1 MKKINKEMDM
11 SETTLKTLQ
20 EKYDKM
26 EHLCERA
33 KEESQKFSDLYKS
46 RKAELAT
53 LKLLLDKARF
63 ESVGVTT
70 AAAEQQKNAG
80 LTMADLLD
88 MAGVS
93 GDGKTEEKVDGN
105 GEETHV

>member
-53 LKLLLDKARF
+53 L
-63 ESVGVTT
+63 
-70 AAAEQQKNAG
+70 
-80 LTMADLLD
+80 
-88 MAGVS
+88 
-93 GDGKTEEKVDGN
+93 
-105 GEETHV
+105 